1 MSSNR
6 RIFLALMFFIGT
18 LVLGTTGYVLM
29 EDHTLTEGLYMSII
43 TISTVGFG
51 EIKPL
56 SDTGRAFTMLLIILG
71 FITLAFVGHTLAE
84 SLLEKVWSGKSRL
97 KKMEKRI
104 SQLSKHYII
113 CGFGRM
119 GAAAPE
125 HLLKAGSEFV
135 IIEVDPARC
144 LEIQAEGFLHIE
156 GDATRESVLLH
167 AGIKKASGLVAL
179 LNSDPENLFIVLTAR
194 ELNPTLHIISRA
206 EDASS
211 EKKIL
216 RAGADS
222 IILPFATAG
231 KQVAED
237 ILAATG
243 KATTPVFHAHKSQNS
258 PCWIS
263 VSEKDEIKGLSIL
276 SATEQEGHLVLGLRR
291 KGRDIILPDPDTRLK
306 SGDEI
311 LILKSTGNLEPSP
324 KKHKTD
330 RKKLVII
337 DDNPVILRLYTRL
350 FQKAGFH
357 PLTAINGREGLDLII
372 HEKPH
377 AAVIDFML
385 PILSGI
391 EVCQEIRNTQN
402 NEKIKLILFTA
413 DNQPETRQRA
423 LKAGADAVV
432 LKSPDA
438 SEVVET
444 VLKELQY

>member
-6 RIFLALMFFIGT
+6 RLFLALMFFFGI
-18 LVLGTTGYVLM
+18 LSLGTTGYVLM
-29 EDHTLTEGLYMSII
+29 EDHTLAEGLYMSII

-56 SDTGRAFTMLLIILG
+56 SEAGRAFTMLLIILG
-71 FITLAFVGHTLAE
+71 FITLAFTGHTLAE

-97 KKMEKRI
+97 KKMKKRI
-104 SQLSKHYII
+104 SQLNQHYII

-135 IIEVDPARC
+135 VIEADPARC
-144 LEIQAEGFLHIE
+144 LEIQEEGFLHIE
-156 GDATRESVLLH
+156 GDATRESVLLQ

-206 EDASS
+206 EDVSS
-211 EKKIL
+211 KKKIL

-237 ILAATG
+237 ILIATG
-243 KATTPVFHAHKSQNS
+243 KTTASVFHPHQPQNT
-258 PCWIS
+258 PYWIS
-263 VSEKDEIKGLSIL
+263 VSAETATQNQTILSITDPDG
-276 SATEQEGHLVLGLRR
+276 SQVLGLRR
-291 KGRDIILPDPDTRLK
+291 NGRDILLPDPDTTLE

-311 LILKSTGNLEPSP
+311 LVLRGTGDLQPSLKRP
-324 KKHKTD
+324 KVNP
-330 RKKLVII
+330 KKLVII
-337 DDNPVILRLYTRL
+337 DDNPVILGLYTRL

-385 PILSGI
+385 P
-391 EVCQEIRNTQN
+391 
-402 NEKIKLILFTA
+402 
-413 DNQPETRQRA
+413 
-423 LKAGADAVV
+423 V
-432 LKSPDA
+432 LRSF
-438 SEVVET
+438 
-444 VLKELQY
+444 